1 MFVTILFTFIIIFI
15 YVNFTLFTNIIDHY
29 KEQKQF
35 RLISDEM
42 QASIDNYTFN
52 DKPIYFDIYDAAFL
66 VQPQLHP
73 YLQ

>member
-1 MFVTILFTFIIIFI
+1 MFLTILFTFIIIFI
-15 YVNFTLFTNIIDHY
+15 YVNFTLFTNIIDDY

-42 QASIDNYTFN
+42 HASIDNYTFN